1 MSLYSQIIFPRLL
14 DWSMSGQSFARY
26 RQDLLSTVQGNVL
39 EIGFGT
45 GLNLSH
51 YPDSVKTLTVV
62 DPNPGCNAIAARRI
76 QASPITVDVHLLSGE
91 RLPFAAASFD
101 SVVSTWTLC
110 SIPKVE
116 QALQE
121 IYRVLKPG
129 GRFFFIEHGLS
140 SDAGVRTWQDRLTP
154 LQKRIADGCHLNR
167 PMKNLVTAVFG
178 SVEVDE
184 FYAEGMPKVAAYFYQ
199 GTAQK

>member
-1 MSLYSQIIFPRLL
+1 MSFYSQIIFPRLL
-14 DWSMSGQSFARY
+14 DWSMSGQSFACY
-26 RQDLLSTVQGNVL
+26 RRDLLSTVQGNVL

-51 YPDSVKTLTVV
+51 YPASVEALTVV

-76 QASPITVDVHLLSGE
+76 QASPMTVDVRLLSGE
-91 RLPFAAASFD
+91 CLPFAEASFD

-110 SIPKVE
+110 SIPKVG

-121 IYRVLKPG
+121 ICRVLKPG
-129 GRFFFIEHGLS
+129 GRLFFIEHGLS
-140 SDAGVRTWQDRLTP
+140 PESDIRTWQNRLTP

-167 PMKNLVTAVFG
+167 PIKDLVSEVFG

-184 FYAEGMPKVAAYFYQ
+184 FYA
-199 GTAQK
+199 